1 MAVTPQNLLA
11 NFAQGQAIQAQ
22 REERAQR
29 REDRERES
37 ATRNRLAQMLS
48 GGMPTTPEAQRQVVG
63 AVAQGDP
70 AQALQWAEYF
80 KGQQPDR
87 IKRYQAEAPVFVSQL
102 QGVRDQATYDAAKAN
117 LARLGADVSDMP
129 DAYDP
134 MQVNATL
141 QGYRYLAEGPPE
153 AKGGGPFEGTGLQ
166 AQAANLLLTAD
177 PSSAEYAM
185 AYRIMSQPRTY
196 MDQSSGQI
204 VSVSPDMSG
213 VQPPAG
219 AAGASP
225 AAAPSGQPR
234 PEIPTPSQP
243 EAPEP
248 MGTPKGSQITQTQQ
262 RSRIS
267 ATPVPGTGP
276 RLTEGQKAR
285 DREFGKEYVGWTG
298 GGQADAE
305 KNLSQ
310 LEAQIQRLESGENL
324 TGPVIGRQPRA
335 IAEIATPG
343 AVDVQ
348 EQVEEVVQ
356 RNLREILGAQF
367 TEREG
372 ERLIS
377 RAFNPRLDEA
387 TNAARLRRLA
397 TQMRKAAEAKSAM
410 ASYFDQYGTLQG
422 YSGPEMPTMS
432 QIGDAVEETG
442 RAAAEE
448 PEAMDFRNMS
458 DEELR
463 KLVE

>member
-219 AAGASP
+219 AAGAPP
-225 AAAPSGQPR
+225 AMAPSGQPR
-234 PEIPTPSQP
+234 PETPTQPQP

-248 MGTPKGSQITQTQQ
+248 MNTPKAAGMTVTPIPGS
-262 RSRIS
+262 
-267 ATPVPGTGP
+267 
-276 RLTEGQKAR
+276 K
-285 DREFGKEYVGWTG
+285 
-298 GGQADAE
+298 
-305 KNLSQ
+305 
-310 LEAQIQRLESGENL
+310 
-324 TGPVIGRQPRA
+324 
-335 IAEIATPG
+335 
-343 AVDVQ
+343 
-348 EQVEEVVQ
+348 
-356 RNLREILGAQF
+356 
-367 TEREG
+367 
-372 ERLIS
+372 
-377 RAFNPRLDEA
+377 
-387 TNAARLRRLA
+387 AAREA
-397 TQMRKAAEAKSAM
+397 KKEAEAKESREAQKK
-410 ASYFDQYGTLQG
+410 AYARIVTQDIDEVLRIVDDATLPVTGFIGARTAAIPGTAAHDVSNLLDTIKANIGFDRLQQ
-422 YSGPEMPTMS
+422 M
-432 QIGDAVEETG
+432 
-442 RAAAEE
+442 RAASPSGGALGQVSEMENRLLQATFGALQQSQSEDQFRRNLNRLKDYYGKIIIDGMSPAEIEKAMQGLGGSGEQSAPATAE

-463 KLVE
+463 KLAE